1 MISSLSSLP
10 DAFGPAPGRKSS
22 HGGRRWIFWVGLLVS
37 IVSAGCQREDLVHV
51 KLEARSPTEP
61 NLRQLE
67 IRAQTAGVQTG
78 LHYKWIA
85 DLGECDPQE
94 SEWPATIFH
103 FAEGSTRDRVAVEV
117 WRGGSRVAFERID
130 LALPQPAN
138 IADHPP
144 PASGIQIETTVI
156 PPYEPGGGPETKA
169 TIAGKITGDLPP
181 KYRVVLYARAHETWF
196 IQPSP
201 YASITIQPDG
211 TWSSWTHTGSHYAA
225 LVVRPGFTPAVVC
238 DVLPVFDP
246 DVVAR
251 CIVEGKK

>member
-1 MISSLSSLP
+1 MNSIPESPPETFSYASRHK
-10 DAFGPAPGRKSS
+10 PAQA
-22 HGGRRWIFWVGLLVS
+22 GRRWSVLVGLLLS
-37 IVSAGCQREDLVHV
+37 IVSAGCQREDVVRV
-51 KLEARSPTEP
+51 KLEARSPTEL

-67 IRAQTAGVQTG
+67 IRAQTAAVQTG

-103 FAEGSTRDRVAVEV
+103 FAEGTTRDRVAVEV
-117 WRGGSRVAFERID
+117 WRGGTRVAFERIE
-130 LALPQPAN
+130 LALPQRPTTV
-138 IADHPP
+138 DHAEL
-144 PASGIQIETTVI
+144 ASGIQIETTVI
-156 PPYEPGGGPETKA
+156 PPYEPGGGSETNA
-169 TIAGKITGDLPP
+169 RIAGKITGDLPP

-201 YASITIQPDG
+201 YASVIIQPDG

-225 LVVRPGFTPAVVC
+225 LVVRPGFTPALIC
-238 DVLPVFDP
+238 DVLPVFDR